1 MMEAILKWVEE
12 KFMPPMAALAN
23 QRHLRTVRDG
33 IVGTLPLIIVGSFFL
48 IIASPPVK
56 SWADAVAPYAGQIL
70 IPFRLSVGLMA
81 LYATYGIGYSL
92 AKSYDIDPV
101 SGGLLSLAAFIMTNI
116 PQNIKDLGWTLPM
129 GNLGGAGLF
138 VAILMAFFAVEV
150 QRFLYQKNIK
160 ITMPEGVPES
170 VARSFEA
177 LIPAA
182 VIMIVVW
189 VVRVMLGFDIQKFIM
204 TVFSPLVTAGDTLIG
219 VLVPILLITLLW
231 SAGIH
236 GVSVVGTMAR
246 PIWMTLLDAN
256 TQAAAAG
263 AAILPH
269 IAPEPFFQW
278 FVWIG
283 GSGATLSLVILMLF
297 SKSKYLRNLG
307 RVAILPGICNI
318 NEPVIFGAP
327 IMLNPILAIPFIVGP
342 IVTGII
348 SYLAM
353 YFNLV
358 ARPYILAPWTLPAP
372 IGAYLTT
379 GGDWRAI
386 VLCLINIIITGIIYY
401 PFFKAYERQMLAEEE
416 SDVQEEV

>member
-1 MMEAILKWVEE
+1 MGRGKVY
-12 KFMPPMAALAN
+12 AAYGCPGKSETPEGNKRWHSRYSATN
-23 QRHLRTVRDG
+23 NRRE
-33 IVGTLPLIIVGSFFL
+33 FFL

>member
-1 MMEAILKWVEE
+1 MESILKWVEE

-23 QRHLRTVRDG
+23 QRHLRAIRDG

>member
-1 MMEAILKWVEE
+1 MMESILKWVEE

-23 QRHLRTVRDG
+23 QRHLRAIRDG

-269 IAPEPFFQW
+269 IAPEPFSS
-278 FVWIG
+278 
-283 GSGATLSLVILMLF
+283 GSYG
-297 SKSKYLRNLG
+297 
-307 RVAILPGICNI
+307 
-318 NEPVIFGAP
+318 
-327 IMLNPILAIPFIVGP
+327 
-342 IVTGII
+342 
-348 SYLAM
+348 
-353 YFNLV
+353 
-358 ARPYILAPWTLPAP
+358 
-372 IGAYLTT
+372 
-379 GGDWRAI
+379 
-386 VLCLINIIITGIIYY
+386 
-401 PFFKAYERQMLAEEE
+401 
-416 SDVQEEV
+416 

>member
-1 MMEAILKWVEE
+1 MMESILKWVEE

-23 QRHLRTVRDG
+23 QRHLRAIRDG

-177 LIPAA
+177 LIPSA

>member
-1 MMEAILKWVEE
+1 
-12 KFMPPMAALAN
+12 
-23 QRHLRTVRDG
+23 
-33 IVGTLPLIIVGSFFL
+33 
-48 IIASPPVK
+48 
-56 SWADAVAPYAGQIL
+56 
-70 IPFRLSVGLMA
+70 
-81 LYATYGIGYSL
+81 
-92 AKSYDIDPV
+92 
-101 SGGLLSLAAFIMTNI
+101 
-116 PQNIKDLGWTLPM
+116 
-129 GNLGGAGLF
+129 
-138 VAILMAFFAVEV
+138 
-150 QRFLYQKNIK
+150 
-160 ITMPEGVPES
+160 
-170 VARSFEA
+170 
-177 LIPAA
+177 
-182 VIMIVVW
+182 
-189 VVRVMLGFDIQKFIM
+189 
-204 TVFSPLVTAGDTLIG
+204 
-219 VLVPILLITLLW
+219 
-231 SAGIH
+231 
-236 GVSVVGTMAR
+236 
-246 PIWMTLLDAN
+246 
-256 TQAAAAG
+256 
-263 AAILPH
+263 
-269 IAPEPFFQW
+269 
-278 FVWIG
+278 
-283 GSGATLSLVILMLF
+283 MLF